1 MHNVAPAC
9 AAETVARRRNFV
21 LGGSTLQALPMSTGQ
36 DTEESI
42 KAMKET
48 KCELQ
53 EPLPAAEAGAQGVP
67 EAGADAGA
75 EEEGASDEDDA
86 ALNATLDQS
95 SAVSRADRN
104 VFKLPVLH
112 LTHSLH
118 CCVHQRQNNSPLL
131 LLQDGGVVHQ
141 LQGLFE
147 SSALQLDRSVCV
159 CGRHFVM

>member
-1 MHNVAPAC
+1 
-9 AAETVARRRNFV
+9 
-21 LGGSTLQALPMSTGQ
+21 MSTGQ
-36 DTEESI
+36 DKEESI
-42 KAMKET
+42 KAMQET

-53 EPLPAAEAGAQGVP
+53 ETLPAAEAGAQGIP

-118 CCVHQRQNNSPLL
+118 CYVHQR
-131 LLQDGGVVHQ
+131 
-141 LQGLFE
+141 
-147 SSALQLDRSVCV
+147 
-159 CGRHFVM
+159 